1 MLWLLR
7 ATAQEPAT
15 VETAGTPECPVMLL
29 LTRVDFSNLELSEW

>member
-15 VETAGTPECPVMLL
+15 VETAGTPGMSS
-29 LTRVDFSNLELSEW
+29 DAFAYKS